1 MLKMFQNYLVR
12 KNPNNIVWMRG
23 IYLQKP
29 NQYQQWTYAYD
40 ELRDV
45 STSTTMTLKLNR
57 NDRSKLK
64 SNSLVNVGG
73 MIELTVNNHGYIQVL
88 LDVTRVEIVK
98 DQFVTEEDLKREEI
112 RLRKNKAGFKNVDAI
127 LENILFKGDRPK
139 ILLVFAG
146 SSITA
151 SDFRAGLE
159 AAATNIDF
167 TEEQQSFGNSATLS
181 AYIKDVDGRGF
192 DAFAMIRGGGAGI
205 EALDAIDVLEQIANT
220 TTPVISAIG
229 HVDERLFFKSLAD
242 KEVAVPHALGTYFK
256 DMVERVAEKRNSSRA
271 VLVKEVQKQFQKQ
284 IDDSN
289 KKNKQLLEQID
300 KLQKQSKEQSKA
312 FNENLA
318 KVQKQN
324 KETVEKLQKQNA
336 DMQKQNKENID
347 KIQKQNQETVAKL
360 QKQNDDNLKQ
370 NKENVEK
377 IQKQNKETVEKL
389 QKQNE
394 EIRKQ
399 NKENIEKLQ
408 KQNQE
413 TVAKLQK
420 QNDDNLK
427 QNKENVEK
435 MQKQNQE
442 TVDKLQ
448 KQNEDIRKQNKENI
462 EKLQKQNKES
472 LDKLNEENKKNIDS
486 INKAH
491 KESLDKIQKANS
503 DLQKS
508 LEKLNA
514 QNTES
519 AKALSEATTKAAM
532 LQKQL
537 DDALKQTSKGVNAST
552 VAVIAIVAAVIAF
565 IIGFCF

>member
-347 KIQKQNQETVAKL
+347 KIQKQNQETV
-360 QKQNDDNLKQ
+360 
-370 NKENVEK
+370 
-377 IQKQNKETVEKL
+377 
-389 QKQNE
+389 
-394 EIRKQ
+394 
-399 NKENIEKLQ
+399 
-408 KQNQE
+408 
-413 TVAKLQK
+413 
-420 QNDDNLK
+420 
-427 QNKENVEK
+427 
-435 MQKQNQE
+435 
-442 TVDKLQ
+442 DKLQ

>member
-1 MLKMFQNYLVR
+1 MKPVKSEHARTVKYTSVTISIHSCRDAEDVPELSCPQEPEQHSLDEGHI
-12 KNPNNIVWMRG
+12 PA
-23 IYLQKP
+23 KP

-370 NKENVEK
+370 NKEN
-377 IQKQNKETVEKL
+377 
-389 QKQNE
+389 
-394 EIRKQ
+394 
-399 NKENIEKLQ
+399 IEKLQ

-491 KESLDKIQKANS
+491 KESLDKIQKANT